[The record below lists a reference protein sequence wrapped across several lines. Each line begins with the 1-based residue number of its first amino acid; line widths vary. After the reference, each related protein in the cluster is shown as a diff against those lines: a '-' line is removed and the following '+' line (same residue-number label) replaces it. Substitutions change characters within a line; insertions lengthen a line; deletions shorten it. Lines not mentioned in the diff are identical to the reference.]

1 MVLIGN
7 CIVCIKVFLKVM
19 NLILRMKFDFFFL
32 KVMLLEFFFIMVK
45 KIKLRLKLYK
55 ICVKIVY

>member
-32 KVMLLEFFFIMVK
+32 KVMLLEYIMVK
-45 KIKLRLKLYK
+45 KIILRLKLYK

>member
-19 NLILRMKFDFFFL
+19 NLILRMKFDFFFF
-32 KVMLLEFFFIMVK
+32 KSYVVRIFFYNGKENYI
-45 KIKLRLKLYK
+45 KIKV
-55 ICVKIVY
+55 I